1 MINEGDINNRGTVA
15 GEMGDALLA
24 VDLGVSLDACS
35 VGGRGQGLMPYRMQK
50 NMIVA
55 SFLACVI
62 ATFGYMIVYESKVL
76 LCKRWHFRLF

>member
-1 MINEGDINNRGTVA
+1 
-15 GEMGDALLA
+15 
-24 VDLGVSLDACS
+24 
-35 VGGRGQGLMPYRMQK
+35 
-50 NMIVA
+50 MIVA